1 VSIHRFLISSF
12 VLLIVLLG
20 ALFAS
25 LMRLAELHDM
35 RTESEHRRYV
45 SYKLADEL
53 RQSSDD
59 LTRMAR
65 LFVATGEERFAEYFD
80 EILAIRMGKKPR
92 PTEYDLVYWDLV
104 DENGTRPRPNGEAI
118 SLDDLMVAQGFTVEE
133 FRKLTEARERSDGL
147 VRMEA
152 IAMNAIR
159 GQFVDDTGRF
169 SRAGDSDPELARTIM
184 FGPEYLSAKAQ
195 IMTPINEFLQLLDQR
210 TMAEVDN
217 LRARGRRLMVLSLI
231 ISFAALSL
239 SILAI
244 FWLHRRV
251 LRPLGL
257 VSAATKKVAQ
267 GEFEHQVDYH
277 SRDEFGNLVTVFNS
291 MVEETRGSVSELQ
304 ASNRS
309 LEEHRKDLEREKQ
322 VSEGLLLNV
331 LPAVIAQ
338 RLRDGETTIADE
350 FPEVSVMFA
359 DLVDFTT
366 LAEKLGPFELVG
378 LLNDLFEMFDE
389 RLDEFELEK
398 IKTIGDCYMVVAGI
412 PVPQVDHA
420 QRIAE
425 FALAVRD
432 DFARFVKERGLKI
445 DLRIGM
451 HSGTA
456 IAGVVG
462 TRKFAYDLWGDVVN
476 VASRIE
482 SSGSPGK
489 IHVSDAFMI
498 RVKDSFLFEDH
509 GTVDLKG
516 KDPMHTYY
524 LKKKRYQPTQN
535 SSLR

>member
-1 VSIHRFLISSF
+1 MSIHRFLISSF
-12 VLLIVLLG
+12 VLLIVLLC

-65 LFVATGEERFAEYFD
+65 LFVATGEERFAEYFE
-80 EILAIRMGKKPR
+80 EILSIRMGKKPR

-104 DENGTRPRPNGEAI
+104 DEDGKRPRPNGEAI

-159 GQFVDDTGRF
+159 GQFVDDTGGF
-169 SRAGDSDPELARTIM
+169 SRAGDSDPELARKIM

-210 TMAEVDN
+210 TMAEVSD
-217 LRARGRRLMVLSLI
+217 LRARGRRLMVISLV

-239 SILAI
+239 SILSV

-251 LRPLGL
+251 LLPLGL
-257 VSAATKKVAQ
+257 VSAATEKVRQ
-267 GEFEHQVDYH
+267 GEYEHQVEYL
-277 SRDEFGNLVTVFNS
+277 SRDEFGNLVRVFNS
-291 MVEETRGSVSELQ
+291 MVKETRSSVSELRD
-304 ASNRS
+304 SNRS

-359 DLVDFTT
+359 DLVDFTI
-366 LAEKLGPFELVG
+366 LSEKLGPFELVQ
-378 LLNDLFEMFDE
+378 LLNDIFEMFDL
-389 RLDEFELEK
+389 RLDEFGLEK

-432 DFARFVKERGLKI
+432 DFARFVKERGMKI

-482 SSGSPGK
+482 SSGSPGQ

-498 RVKDSFLFEDH
+498 RVKDSFIFEDH
-509 GTVDLKG
+509 GTVELKG
-516 KDPMHTYY
+516 KGPMHTYF
-524 LKKKRYQPTQN
+524 LKKKRYQSTQN
-535 SSLR
+535 PS